1 MAVPDVVNFAWVF
14 VEMLLS
20 VMEKTIEIEI
30 DITSMPLT
38 GLVMIFEPSHCEVQ
52 SFMIV

>member
-30 DITSMPLT
+30 DITSMPLAWWC
-38 GLVMIFEPSHCEVQ
+38 FEPSHCEVQ